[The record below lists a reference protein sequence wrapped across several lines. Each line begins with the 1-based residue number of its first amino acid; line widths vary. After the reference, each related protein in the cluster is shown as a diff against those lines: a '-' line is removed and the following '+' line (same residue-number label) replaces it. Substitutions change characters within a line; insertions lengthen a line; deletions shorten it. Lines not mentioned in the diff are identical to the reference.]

1 MVSPGCPTSGAPQW
15 TCPQATLPSSRSN
28 ACRDLRLRER
38 RSSTLDRQTLQDN
51 PVLIGVAVFF
61 MLGAAGFAIAARGPR
76 ALKARF
82 WTVVKPAYGPPE
94 ERLAQADNAI
104 SHVQTD
110 DTPAILESWRARRA
124 LSAYFAEAKALWVTC
139 SLICL
144 LLAFV
149 SVGVAGL
156 LLVV

>member
-1 MVSPGCPTSGAPQW
+1 VDVSAS
-15 TCPQATLPSSRSN
+15 
-28 ACRDLRLRER
+28 DLAKLEEQRVQGLE
-38 RSSTLDRQTLQDN
+38 TQGTAILTV
-51 PVLIGVAVFF
+51 VL
-61 MLGAAGFAIAARGPR
+61 AIAAFT
-76 ALKARF
+76 AS
-82 WTVVKPAYGPPE
+82 TVDRPM
-94 ERLAQADNAI
+94 LQ
-104 SHVQTD
+104 D

-144 LLAFV
+144 LLTFV